1 VHRHYTLFD
10 SAQAQLT
17 ETWGDAQND
26 RRGFDCNAW
35 HETRAF
41 GSMKSG
47 CKKGRPEERPF

>member
-41 GSMKSG
+41 GSMK
-47 CKKGRPEERPF
+47 F